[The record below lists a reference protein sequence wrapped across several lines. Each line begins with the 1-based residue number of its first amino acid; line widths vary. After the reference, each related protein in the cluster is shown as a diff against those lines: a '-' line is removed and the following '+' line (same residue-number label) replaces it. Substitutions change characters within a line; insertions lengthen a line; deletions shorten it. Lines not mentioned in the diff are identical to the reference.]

1 MWCFGWMY
9 RIVLNVPHAVIF
21 RQFATPLHLWVLPS
35 LAACLELLRMVRR
48 KLSASLRPGKQRWDS
63 FWISSKRLCWHT
75 CGGILFPQKD
85 CADTRV
91 CGKYFPGDKGG
102 ACWQAAGVAGETRLG
117 APLPGGTF
125 TFTLPGETFTLPGKR
140 PSSKSLR
147 FYPKL
152 VSDGI
157 QDLIQNI
164 FVIRLKFAVPWHSST
179 WGSLPQCEW
188 HPNDA
193 KEHQVGSSKREYGKQ
208 SMLLNAHFWL
218 QLLPGGEEFS
228 LAIHRCWQSSIY
240 IYMDGCSTVVL
251 KWDMGMGIKWI
262 SGRGEVQSTL
272 RC

>member
-9 RIVLNVPHAVIF
+9 CIKCPACCHLQAVCY
-21 RQFATPLHLWVLPS
+21 APTPLGSAFPRGMFGAVQDGQEEAVRFFEAWKAEVEFLLNFLKKTVLTCVWWNP
-35 LAACLELLRMVRR
+35 
-48 KLSASLRPGKQRWDS
+48 
-63 FWISSKRLCWHT
+63 ISSKRLRWHT
-75 CGGILFPQKD
+75 CVKNVF
-85 CADTRV
+85 
-91 CGKYFPGDKGG
+91 FPGDKGG

-152 VSDGI
+152 VCDGI

-193 KEHQVGSSKREYGKQ
+193 KKHQVSSSKREYGKQ
-208 SMLLNAHFWL
+208 SKLLNAHFWL
-218 QLLPGGEEFS
+218 QLLPGGEDFS
-228 LAIHRCWQSSIY
+228 LAIHRCWQSTIY
-240 IYMDGCSTVVL
+240 VYMDGCSTVVL